1 MILYGSFNIKAKCF
15 IFDTAMMT
23 KKHIGLLSLVIV
35 AVLLL
40 YPGNR
45 TEKRS
50 AFYHPAEFEPNNST
64 CFIWSTDYYEI
75 IPRLI
80 SFISQK
86 DRVTIFLSNTKK
98 DTSNIHTILKKYNYK
113 PRNIRFVRLNGNY
126 GNIWIR
132 DYGPPY
138 LVNRRGEIKL
148 VQFRYFWTDPGFIN
162 DFASVRNLPVI
173 SCTLNSTGGSRE
185 VNGKGT
191 MILCE
196 THELDVNNPKTRQ
209 EIENEMI
216 NILNLNKIIWLKKG
230 IPQDDSFLSGPIYD
244 QIYPKGVNGHVDEF
258 CRFVD
263 PGTILI
269 SSVTEEEAKSNP
281 IFKEAKKRLDENFEI
296 LRNSTDQDGNMF
308 NVIKVPMA
316 PLLISDRRAGP
327 EKKIVASVTSYMNFI
342 ITNSLIILP
351 SYVSEDSENIVL
363 LEKENK
369 VEEIFREVFPE
380 REIIKVRAD
389 TINYYSG
396 GFHCISI
403 HEPQSPAK

>member
-1 MILYGSFNIKAKCF
+1 
-15 IFDTAMMT
+15 MMT
-23 KKHIGLLSLVIV
+23 RKLNGLLSLVFVYI
-35 AVLLL
+35 LLL
-40 YPGNR
+40 SPGIR
-45 TEKRS
+45 TEKHSR
-50 AFYHPAEFEPNNST
+50 FFHPAEFEQNSST

-80 SFISQK
+80 SIISQK
-86 DRVTIFLSNTKK
+86 DRVTIFLSNTEN
-98 DTSNIHTILKKYNYK
+98 DTSNIHTILKKYHCNLI
-113 PRNIRFVRLNGNY
+113 NIRFIQLKGNY
-126 GNIWIR
+126 DNIWIR
-132 DYGPPY
+132 DYGPFY
-138 LVNRRGEIKL
+138 LVNRLGEKKL
-148 VQFRYFWTDPGFIN
+148 VQFRYFWTEPGLMN

-191 MILCE
+191 MLLCE
-196 THELDVNNPKTRQ
+196 THELDVNDPKTRQ
-209 EIENEMI
+209 EIEKEMI
-216 NILNLNKIIWLKKG
+216 DILNLKKIIWLKKG

-281 IFKEAKKRLDENFEI
+281 IYKEAKKRLDENYEI
-296 LRNSTDQDGNMF
+296 LKNSTDQDGNMF

-351 SYVSEDSENIVL
+351 SYVSEDSENIAL
-363 LEKENK
+363 LEKEYK
-369 VEEIFREVFPE
+369 VEEIFRQVFPE

-403 HEPQSPAK
+403 HEPQVPTIKRE